1 MVLAHCLAAFEPS
14 LYARSALAVVEL
26 IKKADKS
33 TVTQVSVFEELA
45 QRFLLQVRVL
55 LLLLLLLL
63 LRHYSRHATHYYVL
77 LTQ

>member
-55 LLLLLLLL
+55 VGRPPRLVTFFPAKKRLVPLFCT
-63 LRHYSRHATHYYVL
+63 SS
-77 LTQ
+77 

>member
-63 LRHYSRHATHYYVL
+63 RYYSRHATHYYVL